1 MIGNESDRGNVE
13 KGWNLGVKMNMTWC
27 HQVLDDMTEGNEI
40 ENPHPRT

>member
-1 MIGNESDRGNVE
+1 MIGNESARGNVE
-13 KGWNLGVKMNMTWC
+13 KGWKLGVKMNMTWC